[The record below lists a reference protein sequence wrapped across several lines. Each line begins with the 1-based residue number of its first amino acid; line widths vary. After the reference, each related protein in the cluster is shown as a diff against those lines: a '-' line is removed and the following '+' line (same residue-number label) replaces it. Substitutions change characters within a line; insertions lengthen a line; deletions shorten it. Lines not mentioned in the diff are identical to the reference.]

1 MGRLLPLY
9 LVLILYYE
17 QGGKARNFF
26 LFFIEKIILSVNLQ
40 GCFAF
45 VLLSLFCPQRYCA
58 ATKNRPDS
66 SAVRAN
72 LSVIT
77 FSWVL

>member
-1 MGRLLPLY
+1 MNHVEKQEIFSYFLL
-9 LVLILYYE
+9 
-17 QGGKARNFF
+17 K
-26 LFFIEKIILSVNLQ
+26 KIILSVNLQ